1 MAISMKRNVESQDL
15 KFDVIEKM
23 HSKIGLLK
31 PSPTPNPMNA
41 LFVTSKIEF
50 SNPPILQFLN

>member
-31 PSPTPNPMNA
+31 PSPTPNPMKA
-41 LFVTSKIEF
+41 DKKWQELSRV
-50 SNPPILQFLN
+50 L